1 MVVTMV
7 ILPRMVMRMTV
18 GTLSAHPHRKQSS
31 SFEGLGKAQ
40 RRTLPIKWCAK
51 LLQSCLTLCDAM
63 DRSPSDSSVHG
74 ILQARTLEWVARP
87 SSRGL
92 PALQADSLLLN
103 HQGSLDSRGG

>member
-31 SFEGLGKAQ
+31 SFEGLGKVQ

-87 SSRGL
+87 PSRG
-92 PALQADSLLLN
+92 SF
-103 HQGSLDSRGG
+103 